1 MYLVRYSPAEFHP
14 SFFCVKVFCSNY
26 THFFPAVVSAT
37 APFPLSLHSVVD
49 VTLLL
54 SSTVI
59 NICVFSVAF
68 PRNVDHVQAV
78 SASWWESIPAD
89 ISSTNAMSMFLF
101 FSDPFVFLVQES
113 ACFADIGHVGAA
125 HPPTD
130 CNQVAV

>member
-1 MYLVRYSPAEFHP
+1 MYLVRYSPTEFHP

-26 THFFPAVVSAT
+26 TYFPAVVSAA
-37 APFPLSLHSVVD
+37 APFPLLLHSLVD

-68 PRNVDHVQAV
+68 PRTVDRVRAV

-89 ISSTNAMSMFLF
+89 ISPTNAMSMFLVF
-101 FSDPFVFLVQES
+101 FSNLFVLFSSGISLFCRYWTRRRCS
-113 ACFADIGHVGAA
+113 SSHRL
-125 HPPTD
+125 
-130 CNQVAV
+130 